1 MFCFAERKQ
10 KMSMKNMMAIA
21 AMSAILGGTGFVQ
34 PTYADVNVE
43 DVKCTQRYPWNG
55 LVDIE
60 YTIACDDP
68 EAEIYVGF
76 NGDTGLTVFPTH
88 FTGDGATNTVKAG
101 KHTMVWD
108 AKADLGN
115 TFATKNF
122 QIKMYAGKKLSRYIV
137 IDISG
142 GTEAETYP
150 IRHSIEG
157 PNLADDTCRTTEI
170 WTRLIPPGTF
180 MMGSPEDEL
189 GRIAERSGDSLDE
202 YLCKVHISK
211 PYYIGVFEVTQAQ
224 FANIKGEDALPS
236 TSYLPRNPLC
246 PVGAIPWGNQLWR
259 DAYVLSTSME
269 SDSNSFIG
277 LLRKRTQK
285 YGFCL
290 PSEAQWEYACRS
302 GTTTALYNGY
312 NLTSVNGDDNLSKIA
327 RYAVNGGQPAR
338 VGSYEPNALGLYDM
352 LGNVS
357 EWCRDK
363 SSIGAVSRQSGM
375 IDPIYDDGH
384 DDSNRGYIV
393 KGGNYGDLAAICR
406 AAFRRRHYFG
416 NPGGWLGFRLCATG
430 DLQ

>member
-1 MFCFAERKQ
+1 MNVK
-10 KMSMKNMMAIA
+10 KMVKTAAIA
-21 AMSAILGGTGFVQ
+21 AILGTGFV
-34 PTYADVNVE
+34 PSAYADVSVE

-68 EAEIYVGF
+68 EAEIYVNPVGF

-115 TFATKNF
+115 LFASKNF

-142 GTEAETYP
+142 GTEAESYP

-157 PNLADDTCRTTEI
+157 PNLSDDTCRTTEI
-170 WTRLIPPGTF
+170 WMRLIPPGTF

-189 GRIAERSGDSLDE
+189 GRDNSAGETF
-202 YLCKVHISK
+202 CKVHITK
-211 PYYIGVFEVTQAQ
+211 PFYMGVFEVTQAQ
-224 FANIKGEDALPS
+224 FSNVSGENNLSSKLPQVKKN
-236 TSYLPRNPLC
+236 LNDIWRN
-246 PVGAIPWGNQLWR
+246 GAVQPSDMG
-259 DAYVLSTSME
+259 ALSTS
-269 SDSNSFIG
+269 FIG
-277 LLRKRTQK
+277 KLRTKTQK

-290 PSEAQWEYACRS
+290 PSEAQWEYACRA
-302 GTTTALYNGY
+302 GTVAALYNGY
-312 NLTSVNGDDNLSKIA
+312 DLMSMNGDDNLNRIA
-327 RYAVNGGQPAR
+327 RYAVNGNAPAE

-352 LGNVS
+352 LGNVN
-357 EWCRDK
+357 EWCRDSWY
-363 SSIGAVSRQSGM
+363 SSGRENEM
-375 IDPIYDDGH
+375 IDPQVGKGTGWMVI
-384 DDSNRGYIV
+384 
-393 KGGNYGDLAAICR
+393 KGGNYGDLANRCR
-406 AAFRRRHYFG
+406 SAARRDEFTDHSLQ
-416 NPGGWLGFRLCATG
+416 WVGFRLCATG